1 MAFKMK
7 GFSGFGNSPMK
18 NEDIGATRPMT
29 EDERKRS
36 KANMGTA
43 PGGIGAVVKGIKRLA
58 KDHTKLHEDYET
70 VAEATKSIN
79 PYSMGSMK

>member
-18 NEDIGATRPMT
+18 NEDITALRPL
-29 EDERKRS
+29 EKGEGKP
-36 KANMGTA
+36 KAGTA
-43 PGGIGAVVKGIKRLA
+43 PGGIGAVAKGIKRLA
-58 KDHTKLHEDYET
+58 EDHTKLHNFYET
-70 VAEATKSIN
+70 VRETTKATN

>member
-18 NEDIGATRPMT
+18 NEDITALRPL
-29 EDERKRS
+29 EKDEGKP
-36 KANMGTA
+36 KTGTA
-43 PGGIGAVVKGIKRLA
+43 PGGIGAVVKGIKKLA

-70 VAEATKSIN
+70 VGEATKATN

>member
-18 NEDIGATRPMT
+18 NEDITATRPMT
-29 EDERKRS
+29 EEDRKRY

-43 PGGIGAVVKGIKRLA
+43 PGGIGSAIKGLEKLA
-58 KDHTKLHEDYET
+58 KDHTKLHKNYKT
-70 VAEATKSIN
+70 IAEATKSTN
-79 PYSMGSMK
+79 PYDMGSMK